1 MPSDPFAF
9 ERASLLADVA
19 SAQGQARRSL
29 DKARA
34 LQEQITM
41 ERGVWARERSQLL
54 RKISEN
60 DDELSNVKA
69 NSSRRNSV
77 TQQDIK
83 ATNTTTSTTTNS
95 TNIQLP
101 TTPQMMLS
109 SSSSLEL
116 EAAVIRYKAA
126 ESECHRLRCRIE
138 VLEKRLREKISTA
151 PPEKPT
157 SLFAAATPG
166 NKKTNSGFT
175 TTTSSSTIKRSSVYS
190 TPKSSTTSNTD
201 MNSSSIETSATSEL
215 LSRVIDAERAKQ
227 EAISLLTEV
236 TNEAKKQAQEVKRLQ
251 ERLEKFESSS
261 SFATLA
267 ADSSNTNDDASTKTP
282 MKSQPPPPP
291 PSTQIQARLSTI
303 ATPYTPRQVAAHI
316 PQSFSSRMNV
326 VTTPRSDKATKRSSS
341 LPIFGFTT
349 PKSTIK
355 TTEISAQTIINKS
368 PAAAKIPPSCARAK
382 ALEYAASR
390 VPNPIL
396 ATTKSNR
403 KEMSPSVGV
412 FSAAIAALKTSSSNM
427 KDRSNVHQEMTKME
441 YMEQSRSADLRRS
454 NVSRTLASMPPPLPK
469 HELQRLEREAAMSS
483 STIRVTSF
491 EMKPRTTISN
501 QPSTSTEEASNV
513 AVNNPTESAG
523 FNQGFAAAAPAWLA
537 RLPPAGSNI
546 SAGAT
551 IAAITRSDGGNINS
565 TERHFEAF

>member
-101 TTPQMMLS
+101 ATPRMMSS

-151 PPEKPT
+151 PPEKPA
-157 SLFAAATPG
+157 SLLAAATPG

-175 TTTSSSTIKRSSVYS
+175 TTTSSSTIIRSSVYS

-201 MNSSSIETSATSEL
+201 MNSSSTESSATSEL

-227 EAISLLTEV
+227 EAISFLTEV

-251 ERLEKFESSS
+251 DRLEKFESSS
-261 SFATLA
+261 SVATLA
-267 ADSSNTNDDASTKTP
+267 ADSSDTNDDASTKTP
-282 MKSQPPPPP
+282 MKSQPPPP

-326 VTTPRSDKATKRSSS
+326 ATTPRSDKATKRSSS

-396 ATTKSNR
+396 ATSKSNR
-403 KEMSPSVGV
+403 KETSPSVGV

-469 HELQRLEREAAMSS
+469 HELQKLEREAAMSS

-501 QPSTSTEEASNV
+501 QPSTNTEEASNV
-513 AVNNPTESAG
+513 ALNNPTESAG
-523 FNQGFAAAAPAWLA
+523 FNQGFASAVPAWLA